1 LLERIAA
8 TLLCRPLTPAER
20 TVLSLLVFSL
30 SQAQNWLWGW
40 QLQIPLALLCLL
52 AGFQSLLSLRQD
64 SLAWVAAAVCGL
76 AATLSFGGSLPYWI
90 AVLPLL
96 WQRQRWLVLPWLLVA
111 GVCLWRYAGVIGMLE
126 PLAAAPGNPMPVS
139 EWLRHAGNTL
149 VLLGNLV
156 ARYDRHAAMAAGA
169 AALLFTALAWFGLP
183 ARQRALVLSLS
194 VFCAGTSVLV
204 SLSRAG
210 MGDEQMLASRYG
222 TLTLPFWA
230 MAALLLVDRMF
241 LVDRML
247 LVDRMTGS
255 RANHRPPIGPLVIG
269 PLVLGTVLLASL
281 LGNGIY
287 SLQEFEQMHRRLQRG
302 ANAMAAIDTP
312 AGIQQLPVINPRAD
326 RNRAIAEVQMLKQY
340 RLSYFRHPE
349 TGTR

>member
-1 LLERIAA
+1 
-8 TLLCRPLTPAER
+8 
-20 TVLSLLVFSL
+20 
-30 SQAQNWLWGW
+30 
-40 QLQIPLALLCLL
+40 
-52 AGFQSLLSLRQD
+52 
-64 SLAWVAAAVCGL
+64 
-76 AATLSFGGSLPYWI
+76 
-90 AVLPLL
+90 
-96 WQRQRWLVLPWLLVA
+96 
-111 GVCLWRYAGVIGMLE
+111 VIGMLE

-156 ARYDRHAAMAAGA
+156 ARYDRDAAMAAGA
-169 AALLFTALAWFGLP
+169 AALLFTALAWIGLP

-222 TLTLPFWA
+222 TLTLPFWS
-230 MAALLLVDRMF
+230 MAAL
-241 LVDRML
+241 L